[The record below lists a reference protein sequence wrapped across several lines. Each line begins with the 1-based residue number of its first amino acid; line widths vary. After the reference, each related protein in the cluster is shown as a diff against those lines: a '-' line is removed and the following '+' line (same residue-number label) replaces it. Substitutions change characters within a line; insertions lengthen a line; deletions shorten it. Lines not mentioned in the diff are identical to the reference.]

1 MNEPTAIEAHW
12 VRGDMFGLD
21 IPADIAALTAG
32 AEAFLTAAFHAS
44 GALPYSNR
52 VTRIAQC
59 EECFGG
65 GTGRKALLA
74 VEYAIA
80 SPNLPNKLFVKFS
93 RNFGDPMRDRSKHM
107 MVSEVKFA
115 ALSRTPNFPIN
126 VPQCLFAD
134 VNTQTGT
141 GLMITDRIAFGTNGI
156 EPQLLKCMDHMAPS
170 PLERYRTIIKSLAQ
184 LSATHKAGRLGTAF
198 DKEFP
203 FDKTSVLNADPLRYT
218 DEKLARRIQRIVEFI
233 ARHPQLFPRNLVAP
247 EFHAQFLRD
256 APRVI
261 AKEAAIKQF
270 LYRNSDFVAL
280 CHWNANIDNAWF
292 WRDARGELQ
301 CGLMDWGRVG
311 QMTVAQTIYGAFSGA
326 EKWMWDAH
334 LDDIVKLF
342 ADEYAR
348 HGGPQLNIDELKTHT
363 LLVTATMGLA
373 YLMDA
378 PAIIERQIADL
389 DSIANAQDEIFKSNE
404 DARVQLH
411 MLTMFLNQWQ
421 TWNIGALV
429 EHIIPPFS

>member
-1 MNEPTAIEAHW
+1 
-12 VRGDMFGLD
+12 
-21 IPADIAALTAG
+21 
-32 AEAFLTAAFHAS
+32 
-44 GALPYSNR
+44 
-52 VTRIAQC
+52 
-59 EECFGG
+59 
-65 GTGRKALLA
+65 
-74 VEYAIA
+74 
-80 SPNLPNKLFVKFS
+80 
-93 RNFGDPMRDRSKHM
+93 
-107 MVSEVKFA
+107 
-115 ALSRTPNFPIN
+115 
-126 VPQCLFAD
+126 LFAD

-156 EPQLLKCMDHMAPS
+156 EPQLLKCMDWSIRAEGA
-170 PLERYRTIIKSLAQ
+170 LERYKVVIKSLAQ
-184 LSATHKAGRLGTAF
+184 LSGAHKAGKLDAAF

-203 FDKTSVLNADPLRYT
+203 FDKASTLNADPLRYT
-218 DEKLARRIQRIVEFI
+218 DEKLARRLQRIVEFI
-233 ARHPQLFPRNLVAP
+233 ARHPQLFPNNLADP

-256 APRVI
+256 VPRVV
-261 AKEAAIKQF
+261 AKEKAIKQF
-270 LYRNSDFVAL
+270 LYGNSDLIAL

-292 WRDARGELQ
+292 WRDARGALQ

-326 EKWMWDAH
+326 EKPLWDAH

-342 ADEYAR
+342 ADEYALN
-348 HGGPQLNIDELKTHT
+348 GGPRLNVDELKTHT

-389 DSIANAQDEIFKSNE
+389 DSIANAQDEIFESNE

-421 TWNIGALV
+421 TQNIGALV
-429 EHIIPPFS
+429 EHIIPPLVKGGLGGI